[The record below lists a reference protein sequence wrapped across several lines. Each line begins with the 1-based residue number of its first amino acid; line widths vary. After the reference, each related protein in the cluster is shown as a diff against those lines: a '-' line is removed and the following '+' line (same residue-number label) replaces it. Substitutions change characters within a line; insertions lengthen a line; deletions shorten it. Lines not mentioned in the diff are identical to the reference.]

1 VSDKGLLSSKTIGD
15 SGCGLYACSI
25 VGYRRDQ
32 GVLKVYVTL
41 VVVVCS
47 DSE

>member
-25 VGYRRDQ
+25 VGYRRAQ
-32 GVLKVYVTL
+32 GICNSGSGGLL
-41 VVVVCS
+41 
-47 DSE
+47 